1 MASREDKILYVSYVY
16 SEKVNLFLIR
26 ALFTLKTSIN
36 FHDLDLDQRI
46 EVTSDGYISG
56 FFDEEE
62 LTKFSY
68 DLSEQFKQ
76 DKVCLISPEAFN
88 NSLEASNKIGDLIDK
103 FIEHGNILENPDR
116 VKRGFLSNIIRQEF

>member
-116 VKRGFLSNIIRQEF
+116 VKRGFLSNIIR

>member
-26 ALFTLKTSIN
+26 ALFTLKASIN

-116 VKRGFLSNIIRQEF
+116 VKRGFLSNIIR